1 MAFLSDLP
9 LPVMLA
15 ALALLGAVVGSFV
28 NAAIYGFAWD
38 EKRRRIGPWARR
50 ENGVLD
56 RRSTDFVPILGWWSL
71 RREASLHGSRFWI
84 RPALIEVA
92 WAVALPWLFWRYV
105 EQGHAFPER
114 LLPLTSDLLPWGLTL
129 FAFHAG
135 LLAALCA
142 ATFIDFDEQI
152 IPDQITVVGT
162 LIALALSPFV
172 YVHPPIATVASVA
185 GPDAV
190 PLFASRPLNWPS
202 SFESGWGLGYAL
214 AAFGIWCL
222 ALIPWLRPQVLF
234 RTLGRSPS
242 RAARWFVAAP
252 LREGAR
258 PLTFLCL
265 GVLIVGCAAVVGV
278 YWRGGTAWQGLLTSL
293 LGLAFGGG
301 LIWAIRIV
309 ASTAIGKEAMGF
321 GDVTLMAMIGA
332 ALGWQP
338 TLVTF
343 FLAPFAALGIAVV
356 QFAITRRND
365 IAFGPYLSLGAAI
378 AAIWWAPIWEEWA
391 GELFRMGVFIPQ
403 AVGACVILMGAMLFV
418 WRLVKRYALGIDG
431 GYRES
436 DDERADG

>member
-1 MAFLSDLP
+1 MDFLQELP
-9 LPVMLA
+9 LPVRLA
-15 ALALLGAVVGSFV
+15 ALALLGAVVGSLV

-38 EKRRRIGPWARR
+38 DRRRRIGPWARR
-50 ENGVLD
+50 ENGVPD
-56 RRSTDFVPILGWWSL
+56 RRSTDFVPIVGWWSL
-71 RREASLHGSRFWI
+71 RREASLHGTRFWI

-92 WAVALPWLFWRYV
+92 WAVALPWLYWRYV

-114 LLPLTSDLLPWGLTL
+114 LLPLGEESLPWALTL

-162 LIALALSPFV
+162 LIALGLSPFV
-172 YVHPPIATVASVA
+172 YVHPPIATVAGVA
-185 GPDAV
+185 GLEAA

-202 SFESGWGLGYAL
+202 SFESWWGLVYAL

-234 RTLGRSPS
+234 RTLRRRPE
-242 RAARWFVAAP
+242 RALRRFVAAP
-252 LREGAR
+252 LRQGIR
-258 PLTFLCL
+258 PLTLMCLCL
-265 GVLIVGCAAVVGV
+265 LVVGSAAILGV

-309 ASTAIGKEAMGF
+309 ASAAIGKEAMGF

-343 FLAPFAALGIAVV
+343 FLAPFAALVIAVV
-356 QFAITRRND
+356 QFAVTRRND

-391 GELFRMGVFIPQ
+391 GELFRMGLFIPQ

-418 WRLVKRYALGIDG
+418 WRLIKTYALGIDG
-431 GYRES
+431 SYRV
-436 DDERADG
+436 DEAD